1 MKQLYYYKVD
11 TWMEEEEV
19 DGEVDWRRSRKDKK
33 CLTNKLKYLEIPSP
47 KRRRWSGR
55 KG

>member
-1 MKQLYYYKVD
+1 MKQLYYYKVE

-19 DGEVDWRRSRKDKK
+19 DEVDWWRSRKDKK